1 MPKEPELSYGALVE
15 TSSGLHIDLGG
26 GLTLPAGGIFSVPAS
41 ADFPYDVTIRYR
53 WWEGRFEAVAVHLD
67 AREDNTVTG
76 EVLRRVPVARLL
88 REHLA
93 ATVRIPKGFAKD
105 ADDEL
110 VRVAAVYRIAY
121 MAHEAPVQAVAEH
134 LGISTSTAGKK
145 VMAAREKAY
154 LPKTTRGKAG
164 A

>member
-1 MPKEPELSYGALVE
+1 M
-15 TSSGLHIDLGG
+15 IDMGG
-26 GLTLPAGGIFSVPAS
+26 GLTLPTGGIFSVPAS
-41 ADFPYDVTIRYR
+41 SEFMYDVTIRFR
-53 WWEGRFEAVAVHLD
+53 WWEGRFDAVSVHVD
-67 AREDNTVTG
+67 ATEDFTVTG
-76 EVLRRVPVARLL
+76 DVLRRVPVARLL

-93 ATVRIPKGFAKD
+93 GTVRIPKGFGKD
-105 ADDEL
+105 FDDEL

-121 MAHEAPVQAVAEH
+121 VAHEPPVQAVAEH

-145 VMAAREKAY
+145 VMAAREKGY